1 MEKEKYM
8 SGSEFRQSVH
18 ISTRKMKYLMDH
30 NYIPHINT
38 GNTTHKYLILR
49 EDVAIFQRKMES
61 DPCFLAELTGMFT
74 SRKEHHPKPFFEIND
89 LNTKAFRMWLKNEW
103 ADLPE
108 ALSVKELSDLLGVTG
123 NTVNNWVREGKV
135 NAVTVMG
142 KRFCIKQSVIDYY
155 ASEEKL
161 AHPADEAYRDLI
173 RGFKRRMC
181 RERENEKRREKR
193 KNTLS
198 EQ

>member
-8 SGSEFRQSVH
+8 SGSEFRQTVH

-30 NYIPHINT
+30 NYIAHINT

-49 EDVAIFQRKMES
+49 EDVATFQQKMES
-61 DPCFLAELTGMFT
+61 DPFFLAELTGMFT

-89 LNTKAFRMWLKNEW
+89 LNIKAFREWLKNEW
-103 ADLPE
+103 ADRPE
-108 ALSVKELSDLLGVTG
+108 AVSVKQLSDRLGVTG
-123 NTVNNWVREGKV
+123 NTVNNWVRDGKV
-135 NAVTVMG
+135 NAVTLMG
-142 KRFCIKQSVIDYY
+142 KRLCIKQTVIDFY
-155 ASEEKL
+155 ASKKKL
-161 AHPADEAYRDLI
+161 EHPADESYRELI
-173 RGFKRRMC
+173 SEFKRRMC

-193 KNTLS
+193 KNNRE